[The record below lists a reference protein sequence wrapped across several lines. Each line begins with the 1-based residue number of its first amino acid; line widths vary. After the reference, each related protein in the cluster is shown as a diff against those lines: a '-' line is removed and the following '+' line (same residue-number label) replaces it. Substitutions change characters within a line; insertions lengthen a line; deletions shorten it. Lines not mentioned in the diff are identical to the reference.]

1 VARRRRVIPR
11 IAALVAVAAALA
23 FAGLALAPSALA
35 ETPSFP
41 DVVASSPAFE
51 AITFLSSANI
61 ISGYQDGTFG
71 PGDTLKRGQA
81 TKMLVLWQELPMVS
95 GEPSFPDLDD
105 VYRDYV
111 QTATAQG
118 WISGFPDGRFK
129 PYSTLSRQQMAII
142 MVRAMGWQEM
152 ADGLSTDDV
161 ESVLS
166 AFVDSDMISQVA
178 RPYVA
183 VAVSKGLFGGD
194 VDGNLK
200 PREGITRAQFCMV
213 VFRAELSVR
222 SVIQE
227 VRSSTDWPD
236 RTRVVLDL
244 SKAPDSVSASASADG
259 ILTVDYTG
267 GVIADKLEKP
277 IEGSAEI
284 QGVNA
289 LQLSYEPRTVRI
301 LVDLGRY
308 NGFRVMSL
316 APSDGKGYR
325 IAIDVFRRAA
335 GPEGDG
341 PPLICVD
348 PGHGGEA
355 TGAIGV
361 TGTKEKDI
369 NLSISLYLRDALL
382 ASGMRVMMTRDT
394 DVAVDLH
401 VRAAMANEA
410 KANLFVCVHSNAAG
424 DADSNGTETFYWG
437 DSTAFAP
444 DGKALAECIQRH
456 LVAAIGSFDRGAKT
470 HWNDLVV
477 LAETEMTAAL
487 AEVGFLTNAAEEAKL
502 VTAAYQQ
509 AAAKGI
515 TDGILEYLHWSTTV
529 YSSES

>member
-35 ETPSFP
+35 ETPAFP
-41 DVVASSPAFE
+41 DVGASSPAFE
-51 AITFLSSANI
+51 AISFLSSANI

-118 WISGFPDGRFK
+118 WISGFPDGRFR

-142 MVRAMGWQEM
+142 IVRAMGWQEV
-152 ADGLSTDDV
+152 ADGLSTNDVDD
-161 ESVLS
+161 VLS
-166 AFVDSDMISQVA
+166 AFADRADISQVA

-194 VDGNLK
+194 SDGNLK
-200 PREGITRAQFCMV
+200 PKEGITRAQFCMV
-213 VFRAELSVR
+213 VFRAELSLR

-236 RTRVVLDL
+236 RTRIVLDL

-267 GVIADKLEKP
+267 GVIADKLEQP

-284 QGVNA
+284 QAVNA

-316 APSDGKGYR
+316 APSEGKGYR
-325 IAIDVFRRAA
+325 IAIDVFRR
-335 GPEGDG
+335 E
-341 PPLICVD
+341 
-348 PGHGGEA
+348 
-355 TGAIGV
+355 IG
-361 TGTKEKDI
+361 
-369 NLSISLYLRDALL
+369 RA
-382 ASGMRVMMTRDT
+382 
-394 DVAVDLH
+394 H
-401 VRAAMANEA
+401 V
-410 KANLFVCVHSNAAG
+410 
-424 DADSNGTETFYWG
+424 
-437 DSTAFAP
+437 
-444 DGKALAECIQRH
+444 
-456 LVAAIGSFDRGAKT
+456 
-470 HWNDLVV
+470 
-477 LAETEMTAAL
+477 
-487 AEVGFLTNAAEEAKL
+487 
-502 VTAAYQQ
+502 
-509 AAAKGI
+509 
-515 TDGILEYLHWSTTV
+515 
-529 YSSES
+529 